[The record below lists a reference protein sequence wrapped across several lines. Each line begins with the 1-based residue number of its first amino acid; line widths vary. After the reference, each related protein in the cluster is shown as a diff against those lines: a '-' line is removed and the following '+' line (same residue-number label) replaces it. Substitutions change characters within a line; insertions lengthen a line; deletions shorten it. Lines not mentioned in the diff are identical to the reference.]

1 MSISHSSDVGIDFSD
16 PVLHLGHSF
25 IEPLKNIFW
34 EKRGL
39 NCPTRMFLINRVQI
53 QTSKSRNIKGNVYCC
68 IFLSC
73 FSASLREKT
82 WHFKWVSSSIHN
94 IQVIVLDK
102 FWKRNNEID
111 KVLVSQSKKPQHFK
125 HLLMLTTRV
134 VSRRRQ
140 HSSADFVEKEPC

>member
-1 MSISHSSDVGIDFSD
+1 MSTSHSSDVGIDFSD
-16 PVLHLGHSF
+16 PVLHLGRSF
-25 IEPLKNIFW
+25 IETLKNIFR

-73 FSASLREKT
+73 FSALLREKT

-102 FWKRNNEID
+102 FWKRHNELD

-125 HLLMLTTRV
+125 HLLMLITRA
-134 VSRRRQ
+134 VSRRE
-140 HSSADFVEKEPC
+140 HSSADFIEKEPC

>member
-1 MSISHSSDVGIDFSD
+1 MSTSHSSDVGIDFSD
-16 PVLHLGHSF
+16 PVLHLGQSF

-53 QTSKSRNIKGNVYCC
+53 QTFKSRNMKGNVYCC

-73 FSASLREKT
+73 FSALLREKT

-102 FWKRNNEID
+102 CWKRNNEID
-111 KVLVSQSKKPQHFK
+111 KVLVSQSKKPQRFK
-125 HLLMLTTRV
+125 HLLLLTTRV
-134 VSRRRQ
+134 VSRREHR
-140 HSSADFVEKEPC
+140 SADFVEKEPC